1 MLAKEA
7 RFLIALCLTIAVETP
22 LFALCLFLWR
32 KSPLSGGHSVDFS
45 RPLGILIGLP
55 AAASA
60 MTLPYVW
67 FVIPRLVPGYY
78 AALAAS
84 EAFAVVAEALLY
96 AVVGRFPPSFCV
108 TASFACNAVSFF
120 IGFFIGPILYTA
132 FR

>member
-1 MLAKEA
+1 MPPRET
-7 RFLIALCLTIAVETP
+7 RFLIALCLTLCVETP

-32 KSPLSGGHSVDFS
+32 KSPLSSGRGVDLS

-67 FVIPRLVPGYY
+67 FVIPRLIPGYY
-78 AALAAS
+78 GALMAS
-84 EAFAVVAEALLY
+84 EAFAVVAEALIY
-96 AVVGRFPPSFCV
+96 TVVGRFPLAFSATV
-108 TASFACNAVSFF
+108 STACNAASFL
-120 IGFFIGPILYTA
+120 IGFFIGPILYAA